1 MSSDALALFEAS
13 LTKAERKSIARL
25 TSPAKIQAY
34 LDALPYRTED
44 CYRCPL
50 NVVRDQRAHCFDGAL
65 FAAAMLRRLG
75 YPPVLV
81 DLFADRDDD
90 HILALYKNDG
100 HYGALAKSN
109 FVGLRYREPIYRS
122 LRELVMS
129 YFEDYYNVEGMK
141 SLRRYSLPLNL
152 KAFDRFHW
160 MTSDEHLD
168 KIADRLNTIH
178 HVSLLTP
185 RMIAKLSPLDKRSYE
200 AGMVG
205 TDMAGVYQPMSSE
218 E

>member
-1 MSSDALALFEAS
+1 MPADALALFEAS
-13 LTKAERKSIARL
+13 LTRTERKVVNRL
-25 TSPAKIQAY
+25 KTPAQIQAY
-34 LDALPYRTED
+34 LDDLPYRTED
-44 CYRCPL
+44 RYCCPL
-50 NVVRDQRAHCFDGAL
+50 TVLRDQRAHCFDGAL

-75 YPPVLV
+75 YPPLLV
-81 DLFADRDDD
+81 DLSAERDDD
-90 HILALYKNDG
+90 HILAIYKNDG

-129 YFEDYYNVEGMK
+129 YFEDYYNLEGMK

-168 KIADRLNTIH
+168 KIAERLNAIH
-178 HVSLLTP
+178 HIPLLTP
-185 RMIAKLSPLDKRSYE
+185 QMVARLSPLDKRSYE
-200 AGMVG
+200 AGMLG
-205 TDMAGVYQPMSSE
+205 TDMAGVYQPE
-218 E
+218 